1 MQKSWKFIDSP
12 AWYTSRADIFFFF
25 FFLKRNDLLVAIFF
39 SRAITFCVHDI
50 FEKKEKCKSL
60 STDDTFDPSI
70 FFFYKK
76 KIKCKMIRLFKKK
89 NSIYLSN
96 GFYLTRSN
104 KRRDNTRTLGIGICF
119 NLFRRFKKLEELIGN
134 TSKFDKVL
142 DQETRPQWHR
152 YAWQWVR
159 LSPVSR

>member
-1 MQKSWKFIDSP
+1 
-12 AWYTSRADIFFFF
+12 
-25 FFLKRNDLLVAIFF
+25 
-39 SRAITFCVHDI
+39 
-50 FEKKEKCKSL
+50 
-60 STDDTFDPSI
+60 
-70 FFFYKK
+70 
-76 KIKCKMIRLFKKK
+76 MIRLFKKK